1 MEGLA
6 AFVSRFEKEKPE
18 VQSTRIEPTADKSH
32 RENMPSNSS
41 ASNSLPFSIE
51 EILSDKRRLNPVNE
65 PQLQR
70 RNEGHDLDN
79 ERNDY
84 TFRGKKA
91 VTFRRELSV
100 YKKAIFP
107 LATGGFK

>member
-18 VQSTRIEPTADKSH
+18 VRSTRIEPTADKSH
-32 RENMPSNSS
+32 RENMPSNSP

-51 EILSDKRRLNPVNE
+51 EILSDKRRLNTVND
-65 PQLQR
+65 PQR

-79 ERNDY
+79 KRNDY

-91 VTFRRELSV
+91 VTFEGIVSLQENNISSSHR
-100 YKKAIFP
+100 
-107 LATGGFK
+107 GF

>member
-6 AFVSRFEKEKPE
+6 AFVSRFEKEKPV
-18 VQSTRIEPTADKSH
+18 VQSTRIEPIADKSQ
-32 RENMPSNSS
+32 RDNMPSNSS

-51 EILSDKRRLNPVNE
+51 EILSDKRRFNPVSE

-70 RNEGHDLDN
+70 RNESHDLDN
-79 ERNDY
+79 KRNDY

-91 VTFRRELSV
+91 VTLKGIVSLQESN
-100 YKKAIFP
+100 ISSSH
-107 LATGGFK
+107 